1 MKTLSRILFLSLA
14 TLCIYF
20 VVDSMTK
27 DVKQNIAKVKNTN
40 TEISNVERNI
50 EKENLELKMQFL
62 ACKAHH

>member
-1 MKTLSRILFLSLA
+1 MKTLSRILFLSLVM
-14 TLCIYF
+14 LCVYF

-27 DVKQNIAKVKNTN
+27 DVKQNIAKEKNTN

-62 ACKAHH
+62 ACKAHQ